1 MRERLSLETSRD
13 SIADE
18 LLSTQKQLQ
27 RELKWKDTA
36 ETTHKQLLFDK
47 RELCLKVAALEDS
60 LRDKNHHTLELECKM
75 NRLQQEN
82 RLLEE
87 KNSVRIFGH
96 SSPVLS
102 VPLSPI
108 QVFQYLI
115 IATYKVHYDV
125 TSYKMFCTS

>member
-27 RELKWKDTA
+27 CELKWKDTA
-36 ETTHKQLLFDK
+36 ETTHRQLLLDK
-47 RELCLKVAALEDS
+47 RELCLKVTELEDN
-60 LRDKNHHTLELECKM
+60 LRDKNHHILELECKM

-87 KNSVRIFGH
+87 KNLRIFGH
-96 SSPVLS
+96 SSPLLS

-108 QVFQYLI
+108 QVIQ
-115 IATYKVHYDV
+115 
-125 TSYKMFCTS
+125 SFCCIV